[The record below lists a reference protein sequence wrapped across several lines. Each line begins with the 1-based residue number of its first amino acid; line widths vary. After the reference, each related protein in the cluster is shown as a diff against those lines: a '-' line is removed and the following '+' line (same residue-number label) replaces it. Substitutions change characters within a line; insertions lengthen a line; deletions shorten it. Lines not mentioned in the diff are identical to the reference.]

1 MALYQQWQ
9 ELVQKERTQE
19 AQEAF
24 WQAYFDKE
32 TEAYR
37 KILKENTGK
46 LEGTVAELAESF
58 HMTQQEFSGFIDGIN
73 TSLSSA
79 IDLETLEE
87 DTPLTLK
94 IDFEKLYF
102 NMHKAKASW
111 LYELTEWDEIL
122 SEDKRRDIAKA
133 YRTSGIYVREGA
145 RVGRNDPCPCG
156 SGKKYKN
163 CCGNNA

>member
-73 TSLSSA
+73 TSLSKQE
-79 IDLETLEE
+79 DLEALSS
-87 DTPLTLK
+87 DTALSLTVE
-94 IDFEKLYF
+94 FEKLYY
-102 NMHKAKASW
+102 NMLAAKAPW
-111 LYELTEWDEIL
+111 LYGLEEWDGVLAAEKRHEITKQFKTDHIFHAE
-122 SEDKRRDIAKA
+122 SK
-133 YRTSGIYVREGA
+133 
-145 RVGRNDPCPCG
+145 VGRNDPCPCG
-156 SGKKYKN
+156 SGKKYKK
-163 CCGNNA
+163 CCGKNL